1 MDDQQKRDQI
11 VHIFDIFNRRALDEL
26 DTIFH
31 SDYVDHSP
39 MGDFRGV
46 PAFKQLLT
54 TWLSAFPDAHFEVSD
69 IIVEGPMAAWRARF
83 TGTNTGSLN
92 GMPPTGKQVDVPAVH
107 MGRLA
112 DDGRPIEHWT
122 GNDMVILLQQLGVV
136 PSLAPV
142 PA

>member
-1 MDDQQKRDQI
+1 
-11 VHIFDIFNRRALDEL
+11 
-26 DTIFH
+26 
-31 SDYVDHSP
+31 
-39 MGDFRGV
+39 
-46 PAFKQLLT
+46 LT